1 LAENLNQIERLG
13 SENRRLELDIQN
25 SFELIENLRA
35 QIADTEVDR
44 KNLSKELAG
53 IKLVSSKEIALN
65 EQNQMLVKHNH
76 MLQEE
81 RDVLRANVD
90 DLQNNTKNQSFLY
103 GGFLVFLGAILAAVI
118 PRVRGRKRLSEWH

>member
-1 LAENLNQIERLG
+1 MAEG
-13 SENRRLELDIQN
+13 
-25 SFELIENLRA
+25 
-35 QIADTEVDR
+35 DR
-44 KNLSKELAG
+44 KKLSKELTD

-65 EQNQMLVKHNH
+65 EQNQLLVKHNH

-103 GGFLVFLGAILAAVI
+103 GGLLVFLGAILTAII
-118 PRVRGRKRLSEWH
+118 PRIRGRKRLSEWH